1 METPKKAV
9 VMNKILFLALI
20 IISITSCNG
29 NKKIDSQFIL
39 IDKVISREY
48 DLKKFEYKG
57 LSNYPAANEA
67 YMEKLRFNEL
77 KGYNIINFWASW
89 CYPCIEEVGD
99 FNDFMTLEASDLK
112 IIGINIFDEYEEAK
126 KFILSNKPNYPNF
139 FDESKTIPVEFGVS
153 GVPETF
159 FLYDNRIIYKYVG
172 KISRNDI
179 TEGLDKTLSYVE
191 NNN

>member
-1 METPKKAV
+1 MGAPKKAV

-39 IDKVISREY
+39 INKVISKEY
-48 DLKKFEYKG
+48 DLKKFEYRG
-57 LSNYPAANEA
+57 LRNYRAANEA
-67 YMEKLRFNEL
+67 YMEKLKCKDL

-89 CYPCIEEVGD
+89 CYPCIEEVED
-99 FNDFMTLEASDLK
+99 FNDFMVRENSNLE
-112 IIGINIFDEYEEAK
+112 IIGINIFDDYEEAK
-126 KFILSNKPNYPNF
+126 KFILSNRPDYPNF
-139 FDESKTIPVEFGVS
+139 FDETKTIPVEFGVS

-172 KISRNDI
+172 KISSDKIN
-179 TEGLDKTLSYVE
+179 EGLSKTFTYVE

>member
-1 METPKKAV
+1 
-9 VMNKILFLALI
+9 MNKILFLALI
-20 IISITSCNG
+20 IIFIISCNG
-29 NKKIDSQFIL
+29 DKKINSQFIL
-39 IDKVISREY
+39 IDKVISKEY
-48 DLKKFEYKG
+48 DFKKFEYKPG
-57 LSNYPAANEA
+57 SNVGSANKA
-67 YMEKLRFNEL
+67 YIQDLKLKEL

-112 IIGINIFDEYEEAK
+112 IIGINIFDEYEEAE
-126 KFILSNKPNYPNF
+126 KFILSNKPNYPNY

-172 KISRNDI
+172 KISRKDI
-179 TEGLDKTLSYVE
+179 TKGLDKTLSYVE